1 MARGR
6 FLPSNRSM
14 PAQNDG
20 MLRGLIDTLLP
31 ARCVLCHDYLSGEVG
46 VCTSCLERTG
56 RAQCDG
62 NLIHLGEYRGRL
74 ERAARAL
81 KFADARAVAVPFG
94 AKLADGIRA
103 AGWRVDALVPV
114 PLHGLR
120 QLERG
125 YNQSEILA
133 QGISKALNVPVL
145 EALGRTRS
153 TKRQARL
160 EKPERIDNI
169 RDAFRV
175 CKDVNGLELI
185 LVDDVHTTGST
196 LNEASLELIRAG
208 AKRVRIA
215 VIART

>member
-1 MARGR
+1 M
-6 FLPSNRSM
+6 L
-14 PAQNDG
+14 AQNDG

-31 ARCVLCHDYLSGEVG
+31 ARCVLCREYLSNEVG
-46 VCTSCLERTG
+46 VCTSCLEATG
-56 RAQCDG
+56 QAQCDG

-103 AGWRVDALVPV
+103 AGWRADALVPV
-114 PLHGLR
+114 PLYGLR

-133 QGISKALNVPVL
+133 QGIARALNAPVL

-160 EKPERIDNI
+160 EKTDRIDNI
-169 RDAFRV
+169 RDAFSVR
-175 CKDVNGLELI
+175 KDVTGLELI

>member
-1 MARGR
+1 MNIGDAAPTFDVQTDTGARFSLRGVLGRWVIVWFFPESESIATDTQARGFER
-6 FLPSNRSM
+6 LLESF
-14 PAQNDG
+14 
-20 MLRGLIDTLLP
+20 IDLN
-31 ARCVLCHDYLSGEVG
+31 AVIVG
-46 VCTSCLERTG
+46 VSIEPREEHIALRS
-56 RAQCDG
+56 R
-62 NLIHLGEYRGRL
+62 NHLTY
-74 ERAARAL
+74 
-81 KFADARAVAVPFG
+81 
-94 AKLADGIRA
+94 
-103 AGWRVDALVPV
+103 
-114 PLHGLR
+114 PLYGLR

-133 QGISKALNVPVL
+133 QGVAKALNAPVL

-160 EKPERIDNI
+160 EKTDRIDNI
-169 RDAFRV
+169 RDAFEV
-175 CKDVNGLELI
+175 CKNVTGLELI

>member
-1 MARGR
+1 MQT
-6 FLPSNRSM
+6 L
-14 PAQNDG
+14 
-20 MLRGLIDTLLP
+20 LDTLLP
-31 ARCVLCHDYLSGEVG
+31 ARCVLCRDFLSGEVG
-46 VCTSCLERTG
+46 VCSKCLEITG
-56 RAQCDG
+56 QARCDG

-94 AKLADGIRA
+94 AKLADGIRV
-103 AGWRVDALVPV
+103 AGWRIDALVPV

-125 YNQSEILA
+125 FNQSQVLA
-133 QGISKALNVPVL
+133 QGIGNALNVPVL
-145 EALGRTRS
+145 QALTRTRS

-169 RDAFRV
+169 RDAFEV
-175 CKDVNGLELI
+175 CKDVTGLELI

-215 VIART
+215 VVART

>member
-6 FLPSNRSM
+6 FSPSNRSM
-14 PAQNDG
+14 LAQNDG

-31 ARCVLCHDYLSGEVG
+31 ARCVLCREFLSGEVG
-46 VCTSCLERTG
+46 VCTGCLERTG
-56 RAQCDG
+56 QAQCDG

-81 KFADARAVAVPFG
+81 KFADARAVAIPFG

-133 QGISKALNVPVL
+133 QGISKALNAPVL

-160 EKPERIDNI
+160 EKTDRIDNI
-169 RDAFRV
+169 RNAFEVR
-175 CKDVNGLELI
+175 KDVTGLELI

>member
-6 FLPSNRSM
+6 FSPSNLSM
-14 PAQNDG
+14 PRQNERV
-20 MLRGLIDTLLP
+20 LRTLIDTLLP
-31 ARCVLCHDYLSGEVG
+31 ARCVLCRAYLSNEVG
-46 VCTSCLERTG
+46 VCAGCLEATG

-103 AGWRVDALVPV
+103 AAWQVDALVPV
-114 PLHGLR
+114 PLFGLL

-133 QGISKALNVPVL
+133 QGIAQALNAPVL

-153 TKRQARL
+153 TKRQAKL
-160 EKPERIDNI
+160 EKSDRIENI
-169 RDAFRV
+169 RDAFSVRL
-175 CKDVNGLELI
+175 DVTGLELI

>member
-1 MARGR
+1 
-6 FLPSNRSM
+6 
-14 PAQNDG
+14 

-31 ARCVLCHDYLSGEVG
+31 ARCVLCRDYLSGETG
-46 VCTSCLERTG
+46 VCTNCLERTG
-56 RAQCDG
+56 QAQCDG

-125 YNQSEILA
+125 YNQSEVLA
-133 QGISKALNVPVL
+133 QGIAKALNVPVL
-145 EALGRTRS
+145 EALGRVRS

-160 EKPERIDNI
+160 EKPDRIDNI
-169 RDAFRV
+169 RDAFEVRH
-175 CKDVNGLELI
+175 DVTGLELI

-196 LNEASLELIRAG
+196 LNEASLELIRAR
-208 AKRVRIA
+208 AKHVRIA